1 MTETEQLYAI
11 IEKKLLE
18 VTFAIRKFHYYI
30 YGYNEVK
37 IYTDHQPLVS
47 IVRKNLDKLENNRL
61 KRLKLK
67 LINYKFTLEYL
78 SGKYMYIVDLYIRNI
93 IHKDENDDESL
104 RDLIH
109 TVKVTELKYSTDKL
123 IELKL
128 ETNKDEILSRV
139 K

>member
-1 MTETEQLYAI
+1 LTETEQLYAI